1 MRRFATGLLLL
12 VSTVALV
19 LASTSLWLRQ
29 NVVDTQA
36 FVTNVETV
44 VDLPAVE
51 ARVTEQVTTTVMAT
65 SEVQT
70 AIDDVVAALPERLQT
85 YRSTVEGGV
94 SSLVSAGVSRLLAS
108 DPFRPL
114 TEAALTSAHDQL
126 VAGEAV
132 RFTLGQA
139 KDRIPDSVR
148 EGIAG
153 QVLDLVPDDVGVTLL
168 TPAQNPEVYNAVDLL
183 RSVWWWLGLVSLG
196 TLAGALAVSRHR
208 RGTLRA
214 WAVTTAVLALLVLL
228 ALRIGRGLVV
238 QGARPD
244 NRDAVGAVY
253 DVFAGDLRSWTLWLL
268 VGAVLL
274 GVLTVAWGRLGLA
287 AGVRRGAASARVELQ
302 RRRERARAARAAT
315 AGEAADGTEPGAVV
329 TAREPWTRRTV
340 AWARAF
346 ADGLDLPGRTARW
359 GAAVRDH
366 LGPARWAGIALGAVV
381 LLLWPSPTL
390 SVLIWVG
397 ALVALWIGALEWLS
411 GRAQT
416 AAPAAPGPGVPAAEA
431 VPAGVPAPRPGPE
444 AGGVLVGAAAT
455 AAGTAAAGT
464 AVAAGTAGGPEGAG
478 PLPAPVPVPDA
489 ERLVPALP
497 PEAISTL
504 EDRLDLLLRLGAARD
519 AGVLSEEEFLRVKNR
534 LLAS

>member
-12 VSTVALV
+12 VSALALV
-19 LASTSLWLRQ
+19 LASTSLWVRQ

-36 FVTNVETV
+36 FVSNVETV

-51 ARVTEQVTTTVMAT
+51 DRVTEQVTATVMT
-65 SEVQT
+65 NPEVQT
-70 AIDDVVAALPERLQT
+70 AIDDVVAALPDRLQQ

-114 TEAALTSAHDQL
+114 TQSALTSAHDQL
-126 VAGEAV
+126 VAGEPV
-132 RFTLGQA
+132 QFTLGQA
-139 KDRIPDSVR
+139 KERIPASVQD
-148 EGIAG
+148 GLAG

-168 TPAQNPEVYNAVDLL
+168 TPADNPEVYNGVDLL
-183 RSVWWWLGLVSLG
+183 RSVWWWLGLLSLG
-196 TLAGALAVSRHR
+196 LLAGALAVSRHR

-214 WAVTTAVLALLVLL
+214 WAVTTAVLTLLVLL

-238 QGARPD
+238 QAARPD

-268 VGAVLL
+268 AGAVVL
-274 GVLTVAWGRLGLA
+274 GVLTVLWGRLGLV
-287 AGVRRGAASARVELQ
+287 AGVRRGAASARDELQ
-302 RRRERARAARAAT
+302 RRRERAHEARVAGAEGLADGAAPAT
-315 AGEAADGTEPGAVV
+315 AVA
-329 TAREPWTRRTV
+329 AREPWTRRTA
-340 AWARAF
+340 AWARGF

-366 LGPARWAGIALGAVV
+366 LGPARWAGITLGAVV

-390 SVLIWVG
+390 SVLIWVA

-411 GRAQT
+411 GRA
-416 AAPAAPGPGVPAAEA
+416 PAAVPPAPPVPGVPAADGVA
-431 VPAGVPAPRPGPE
+431 TGVPAPRPGPE
-444 AGGVLVGAAAT
+444 AGGVLVGAP
-455 AAGTAAAGT
+455 AGTAAAAAG
-464 AVAAGTAGGPEGAG
+464 AAAGTAGTGSLPA
-478 PLPAPVPVPDA
+478 PAPVPET

-497 PEAISTL
+497 AEAISTL

-519 AGVLSEEEFLRVKNR
+519 AGVLSEEEFLRVKGR

>member
-1 MRRFATGLLLL
+1 MRRSVTGLLLL
-12 VSTVALV
+12 VSAVALV

-29 NVVDTQA
+29 NVIDTQT
-36 FVTNVETV
+36 FVADVETI
-44 VDLPAVE
+44 VDLPEVE
-51 ARVTEQVTTTVMAT
+51 ARVTEQVTATVMANP
-65 SEVQT
+65 EVQT
-70 AIDDVVAALPERLQT
+70 AIDDVVAALPDRLQQ

-94 SSLVSAGVSRLLAS
+94 GSLVSAGVSRLLAS

-114 TEAALTSAHDQL
+114 TESALTSAHDQL

-139 KDRIPDSVR
+139 KERIPASVQD
-148 EGIAG
+148 GLAG

-168 TPAQNPEVYNAVDLL
+168 TPAQNPEVYDAVDLL
-183 RSVWWWLGLVSLG
+183 RSVWWWLGLLSLG

-214 WAVTTAVLALLVLL
+214 WAVTTAVLTLLVLL
-228 ALRIGRGLVV
+228 ALRIGRGPVV

-268 VGAVLL
+268 AGAVLL
-274 GVLTVAWGRLGLA
+274 GVLTVVWGRLGLV
-287 AGVRRGAASARVELQ
+287 AGVRRGAASARDELR
-302 RRRERARAARAAT
+302 RRRERARATRAAT
-315 AGEAADGTEPGAVV
+315 AGEAADGIEPGAVV

-390 SVLIWVG
+390 SVLVWVA
-397 ALVALWIGALEWLS
+397 ALVALWIGALEWLG
-411 GRAQT
+411 GRAP
-416 AAPAAPGPGVPAAEA
+416 AAPSAPGPGVPAADG

-444 AGGVLVGAAAT
+444 TGGVLVGAAT
-455 AAGTAAAGT
+455 TAGTAAAGT
-464 AVAAGTAGGPEGAG
+464 AGGPSGAG
-478 PLPAPVPVPDA
+478 PLPAPTPVPEA

-519 AGVLSEEEFLRVKNR
+519 AGVLSEEEFLRVKGR

>member
-12 VSTVALV
+12 VSALALV
-19 LASTSLWLRQ
+19 LASTSLWVRQ

-36 FVTNVETV
+36 FVSNVETV

-51 ARVTEQVTTTVMAT
+51 ARVTEQVTATVMANP
-65 SEVQT
+65 EVQT
-70 AIDDVVAALPERLQT
+70 AIDDVVVALPDRLQQ

-114 TEAALTSAHDQL
+114 TESALTSAHDQL
-126 VAGEAV
+126 VAGEPV
-132 RFTLGQA
+132 QFTLGQA
-139 KDRIPDSVR
+139 KERIPASVQD
-148 EGIAG
+148 GLAG

-168 TPAQNPEVYNAVDLL
+168 TPAQSPEVYNAVDLL

-208 RGTLRA
+208 RGTVRA
-214 WAVTTAVLALLVLL
+214 WAVTTAVFVLLVLL
-228 ALRIGRGLVV
+228 ALRIGRGMVV
-238 QGARPD
+238 QAARPD

-253 DVFAGDLRSWTLWLL
+253 DVFAGDLRTWTLWLL
-268 VGAVLL
+268 VAAVLL
-274 GVLTVAWGRLGLA
+274 GVLTVVWGRLGLV
-287 AGVRRGAASARVELQ
+287 AGVRRGAASARDELQ
-302 RRRERARAARAAT
+302 RRRERARTARVAT
-315 AGEAADGTEPGAVV
+315 AEGAADAGTPAAVP
-329 TAREPWTRRTV
+329 TAGEPWTRRTA

-366 LGPARWAGIALGAVV
+366 LGPARWAGIVLGAVV

-390 SVLIWVG
+390 SVLIWVA

-411 GRAQT
+411 SRAPA
-416 AAPAAPGPGVPAAEA
+416 AAPAAPGPGVPAADG

-444 AGGVLVGAAAT
+444 TGGVLVGAAAT
-455 AAGTAAAGT
+455 TASGTAAGTAAAG
-464 AVAAGTAGGPEGAG
+464 APAAAGSP
-478 PLPAPVPVPDA
+478 PAPAPVPDA

-497 PEAISTL
+497 AEAISTL